1 MVCMNVIIA
10 IASAA
15 IVDCEDF
22 DRGRLSCAECVK
34 QIRLKKMKS

>member
-1 MVCMNVIIA
+1 MRRVKMVCMNAIIA

-22 DRGRLSCAECVK
+22 DRGD
-34 QIRLKKMKS
+34 